1 MTVDTQSDVT
11 VLEEK
16 GQSALVE
23 KKGRRVYVPRAVI
36 QDGKVDDA
44 VLDAG
49 IPHGLP
55 FEKMVNV
62 QIDNAALAKALHD
75 MGIYTKDDFMK
86 NFGAIQKRFHRAMD
100 AELKKLIQE
109 VEANG

>member
-1 MTVDTQSDVT
+1 MQSEITVID
-11 VLEEK
+11 ERGE
-16 GQSALVE
+16 SALVNGN
-23 KKGRRVYVPRAVI
+23 GRRVYVPKAEIVE
-36 QDGKVDDA
+36 GKIDDA
-44 VLDAG
+44 ILDAG

-62 QIDNAALAKALHD
+62 QIDNGALVKALRD
-75 MGIYTKDDFMK
+75 MGVYTKADFMQ

>member
-1 MTVDTQSDVT
+1 MIVDTQSDVT

-16 GQSALVE
+16 GESALVE
-23 KKGRRVYVPRAVI
+23 KKGKRVYVPKRAV
-36 QDGKVDDA
+36 DEGEVDE
-44 VLDAG
+44 VLDIG
-49 IPHGLP
+49 IAYGLP
-55 FEKMVNV
+55 FEHLVNV
-62 QIDNAALAKALHD
+62 HIDNAALIKALRD
-75 MGIYTKDDFMK
+75 MGIYTKDDFMR

>member
-1 MTVDTQSDVT
+1 VETQSDVT
-11 VLEEK
+11 VLEER

-23 KKGRRVYVPRAVI
+23 KKGRRVYVPKAEV
-36 QDGKVDDA
+36 QDGKVEDV

-62 QIDNAALAKALHD
+62 QIDNAALVKALRD
-75 MGIYTKDDFMK
+75 MGVYTKDDFMR
-86 NFGAIQKRFHRAMD
+86 NFGAIRKRFHRAID

>member
-1 MTVDTQSDVT
+1 METQSEVT

-23 KKGRRVYVPRAVI
+23 KKGRRAYVPKAEV
-36 QDGKVDDA
+36 QDGKVEDV

-62 QIDNAALAKALHD
+62 QIDNAALVKALRD
-75 MGIYTKDDFMK
+75 MGVYTKDDFMR
-86 NFGAIQKRFHRAMD
+86 NFGAIRKRFHRAID

>member
-1 MTVDTQSDVT
+1 VGTQSDVM

-16 GQSALVE
+16 GESALVE
-23 KKGRRVYVPRAVI
+23 KKGRRVYVPKRAA
-36 QDGKVDDA
+36 DEGKVDE
-44 VLDAG
+44 VLDVG
-49 IPHGLP
+49 IAYGLL

-62 QIDNAALAKALHD
+62 QIDNAALAKALRD
-75 MGIYTKDDFMK
+75 MGVYTKDDFMR

>member
-1 MTVDTQSDVT
+1 METQSEVQ

-23 KKGRRVYVPRAVI
+23 KKGRRVYVPKAKVKEGKIDDVI
-36 QDGKVDDA
+36 
-44 VLDAG
+44 LDAG
-49 IPHGLP
+49 IPHSLP

-62 QIDNAALAKALHD
+62 QIDNGALVKALHD
-75 MGIYTKDDFMK
+75 MGVYTAEDFMR
-86 NFGAIQKRFHRAMD
+86 NFGKIKKRFYRAMD

-109 VEANG
+109 VEKNG

>member
-1 MTVDTQSDVT
+1 VDTQSENVT
-11 VLEEK
+11 VLEEQ

-23 KKGRRVYVPRAVI
+23 KKGRRVYVPKSEV
-36 QDGKVDDA
+36 QDGKVEDV

-62 QIDNAALAKALHD
+62 QIDNAALVKALRD
-75 MGIYTKDDFMK
+75 MGVYTKDDFMR